1 MVHVEAEL
9 HVMAVTSE
17 PVSDWRLT
25 VRGYED
31 RGRAGGRDWGGR
43 GDAASTEDTLW
54 VKCNTATHMYT
65 DHHDFIARLIKYNL
79 FCIVISSE
87 NVSG

>member
-1 MVHVEAEL
+1 MLVSLMVHVEAEL

-65 DHHDFIARLIKYNL
+65 DHHDFIASLIK
-79 FCIVISSE
+79 
-87 NVSG
+87 